1 MWKWFELDVFYHAR
15 NLSITNQILKLIRKT
30 LKLPSCKLYK
40 NKYMIAS
47 TQLTN
52 IETFEIVAVL
62 VFKLLSGKVF
72 LMNRKD
78 NRNC

>member
-72 LMNRKD
+72 L
-78 NRNC
+78 

>member
-1 MWKWFELDVFYHAR
+1 MWKWFQLDVFYHAR

-30 LKLPSCKLYK
+30 LKLPPCKLYK

-72 LMNRKD
+72 L
-78 NRNC
+78 